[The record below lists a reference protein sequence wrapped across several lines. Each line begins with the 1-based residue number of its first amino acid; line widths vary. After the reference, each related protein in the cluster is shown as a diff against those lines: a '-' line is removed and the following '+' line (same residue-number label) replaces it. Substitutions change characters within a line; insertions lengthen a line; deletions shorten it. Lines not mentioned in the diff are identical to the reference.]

1 MHNKFDI
8 ELEKFPDHIYENMFS
23 GFTKEEQIIIQN
35 FMDKF
40 FPINEDDWT
49 KN

>member
-1 MHNKFDI
+1 MGKISEDI
-8 ELEKFPDHIYENMFS
+8 RLTDNDYENMFS
-23 GFTKEEQIIIQN
+23 GFTEDEQLFLQN
-35 FMDKF
+35 FLDDV